1 MLLQFFKDSAGIA
14 LFQEKL
20 RILWHLPSSIV
31 RHMTENRDALGSVTH
46 KGAVAFSTPSISP
59 ALIGVGYI
67 IGFKYSAV
75 NFSGGVL
82 AWLVFIPLILFVDPD
97 LTGRLAATGVVPGEL
112 DVIQSVWSNIVRPVA
127 VGAMLVGAAHTMWG
141 MRTSIAS
148 AFRGAFHKGSRVA
161 SPSRL
166 ERDIDSRSIV
176 LGIVALTIPMAWLY
190 WKFTDNLVGAVV
202 AAVVMLALGFLL
214 SAVGGYLVGL
224 VGGSNQP
231 VSGLTLSALIL
242 AALLMVALGVT
253 GLQGVGAVLGVAA
266 VVCCAICVS
275 GSLIQDLKVGHILG
289 GTPRKM
295 ELAEIVATVTTSF
308 VLVFPMLVLHEKDI
322 LEGGIGIGSPNLPAP
337 QAGLMAQL
345 AQGIV
350 GGEMPWGLVLF
361 GMFFAVSL
369 ILINAPSPTLIAV
382 GMYLPFQTTGAIF
395 LGGCL
400 KALADW
406 FAKRRRADGER
417 FDNFGL
423 LVASGLVAGESIT
436 GVLLAGLVFAS
447 KKYELGV
454 ESVSQ
459 LLFGVKEFAWV
470 AGPWGACT
478 SLLALGL
485 IVWLLVG
492 LPLRHVKPET
502 V

>member
-1 MLLQFFKDSAGIA
+1 
-14 LFQEKL
+14 
-20 RILWHLPSSIV
+20 
-31 RHMTENRDALGSVTH
+31 
-46 KGAVAFSTPSISP
+46 
-59 ALIGVGYI
+59 
-67 IGFKYSAV
+67 
-75 NFSGGVL
+75 
-82 AWLVFIPLILFVDPD
+82 
-97 LTGRLAATGVVPGEL
+97 
-112 DVIQSVWSNIVRPVA
+112 
-127 VGAMLVGAAHTMWG
+127 
-141 MRTSIAS
+141 
-148 AFRGAFHKGSRVA
+148 
-161 SPSRL
+161 
-166 ERDIDSRSIV
+166 
-176 LGIVALTIPMAWLY
+176 
-190 WKFTDNLVGAVV
+190 
-202 AAVVMLALGFLL
+202 
-214 SAVGGYLVGL
+214 
-224 VGGSNQP
+224 
-231 VSGLTLSALIL
+231 
-242 AALLMVALGVT
+242 
-253 GLQGVGAVLGVAA
+253 
-266 VVCCAICVS
+266 
-275 GSLIQDLKVGHILG
+275 
-289 GTPRKM
+289 M

-406 FAKRRRADGER
+406 FAKRRRADGEG

-470 AGPWGACT
+470 AGPWGAWT